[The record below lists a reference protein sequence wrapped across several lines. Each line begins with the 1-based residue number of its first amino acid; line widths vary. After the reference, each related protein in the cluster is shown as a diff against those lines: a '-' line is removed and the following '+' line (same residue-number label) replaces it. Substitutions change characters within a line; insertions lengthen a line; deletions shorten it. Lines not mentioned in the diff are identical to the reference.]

1 MINTSDIAAYIR
13 CQPFDRLD
21 IRMSD
26 GRVYTVDH
34 PEFVHMSRKGNV
46 IYYSTDD
53 DRLITI
59 AVSQITTLEKSNSPR
74 AA

>member
-1 MINTSDIAAYIR
+1 MITTSDVTAYLH
-13 CQPFDRLD
+13 CQPFERFD

-34 PEFVHMSRKGNV
+34 PEFLHISRKGNV

-53 DRLITI
+53 DRLVTI
-59 AVSQITTLEKSNSPR
+59 AVSQITTLEKVNAPR